1 MYLGAKLQNRF
12 IFSTIVTRKFNHFTF
27 FVDMHQ
33 LPLRF
38 FPLLLRLFSLPC
50 PCRFAFFYS
59 CITFLPLN
67 IMMPLYESATFCPS
81 RFFFV

>member
-38 FPLLLRLFSLPC
+38 FPSFKVVLLAVSLPVRLFL
-50 PCRFAFFYS
+50 
-59 CITFLPLN
+59 FLHHFLAVEYYDAL
-67 IMMPLYESATFCPS
+67 I
-81 RFFFV
+81 

>member
-38 FPLLLRLFSLPC
+38 FPSFKVVLLAVSL
-50 PCRFAFFYS
+50 RFAFFYS